1 MLIEA
6 FRTSLPGIASA
17 ARTAWSHKPVRDHC
31 TAKGR
36 MCTTRGS
43 GFLLV
48 TATFKPRHTRAV
60 DLPARLCTTA
70 TIRFAESFS
79 NGTCHSRG
87 ANGRTTDWRLPL
99 IRPRPQPNPSPP
111 LPHRT
116 RCSNTHHS
124 ITSRSSRPHLAHRNV
139 GISAS
144 HSWRIYDGMCWH
156 CVYTGPYGCLY
167 ILTGFCAGGV
177 GKGGAHHGQGFSLG
191 PVPPGTPPGVHPGT
205 WNASA
210 WRIRCSVRNRCGT
223 GGSRYG
229 EGRRQLPC
237 SEHASEGNTREWSL
251 SRVPI
256 RMISVT

>member
-1 MLIEA
+1 MPPFGSRMLIEA

-17 ARTAWSHKPVRDHC
+17 ARTAWSHKPVRLHW
-31 TAKGR
+31 TANGR

-48 TATFKPRHTRAV
+48 TATFRPRHTRAV
-60 DLPARLCTTA
+60 LLPARLCTTA
-70 TIRFAESFS
+70 TIRFAGSLRR
-79 NGTCHSRG
+79 GTCHSRG
-87 ANGRTTDWRLPL
+87 ANGSTTDWRRPL

-177 GKGGAHHGQGFSLG
+177 GKGGPITARASRLG
-191 PVPPGTPPGVHPGT
+191 RCPRGPRRGSILAPGMLRPG
-205 WNASA
+205 AFDA
-210 WRIRCSVRNRCGT
+210 
-223 GGSRYG
+223 
-229 EGRRQLPC
+229 
-237 SEHASEGNTREWSL
+237 ASETAAAQAEVDTARADGSCHARRTHHW
-251 SRVPI
+251 
-256 RMISVT
+256 